1 MAASLNTFAA
11 AVIIL
16 SLIGGGFCDSCRK
29 IGSCD
34 CGIHN
39 IKISQRPTGFKVHG
53 QTEYEVTITNDCK
66 CPQSEVLIHCPG
78 FKSTESLGR
87 GIFDKGV
94 IGYGRELSL
103 NLCYLNSGEPLFHN
117 DKIKFKY
124 ASDPPCAL
132 TPFNSDV
139 MC

>member
-1 MAASLNTFAA
+1 MAAALNTFAA
-11 AVIIL
+11 AVVIL
-16 SLIGGGFCDSCRK
+16 SLIGGGF
-29 IGSCD
+29 
-34 CGIHN
+34 
-39 IKISQRPTGFKVHG
+39 KVDG
-53 QTEYEVTITNDCK
+53 QTEYEVTKTNDCK
-66 CPQSEVLIHCPG
+66 YPQSEVLIHCPG
-78 FKSTESLGR
+78 FKITESLGR

-94 IGYGRELSL
+94 IRYGRESR

-124 ASDPPCAL
+124 ASDLPCAL